1 MIQLKLIILV
11 IFAAFLGAIGALFI
25 KKSSGHITLNL
36 KSIITNKNLL
46 FGGVAYLIS
55 VIIYLYSL
63 NKGELSVI
71 YPLVSTTY
79 IWTTLFSIKYLNE
92 KINIWKIMGIVVIIL
107 GVIFIGIGS

>member
-1 MIQLKLIILV
+1 MIELKLIVLV

-25 KKSSGHITLNL
+25 KISSKHLTLNL
-36 KSIITNKNLL
+36 KSIITDKNLL
-46 FGGVAYLIS
+46 FGGIVYLIS

-79 IWTTLFSIKYLNE
+79 IWTTLFSVKYLNE
-92 KINIWKIMGIVVIIL
+92 KINKWKIIGIVVIIL